1 MVIVDGYNLLR
12 SLEGSSQT
20 DELISD
26 LGMCQILGRYLRQ
39 INDTGIVV
47 FDGIGPPDKT
57 GFDSIAKLEVV
68 FSGTRRDADTVIEH
82 KIKASTAPKRLIVV
96 SSDRRLRDAARL
108 RKAVTVKSDE
118 FWLEVVKYLG
128 RQKKIKVE
136 PREKFSGLTESETKQ
151 WLKLFDLEQ

>member
-12 SLEGSSQT
+12 SLESSSQT

-57 GFDSIAKLEVV
+57 GFNGITNLEVL
-68 FSGTRRDADTVIEH
+68 FSGTRHDADTVIEH
-82 KIKASTAPKRLIVV
+82 KIQASTAPKRLIVV

-108 RKAVTVKSDE
+108 RKAVTIKSDE
-118 FWLEVVKYLG
+118 FWSEAVKHLR
-128 RQKKIKVE
+128 RQKKNKVE